1 MYVNLI
7 IISELCRNF
16 NNYSIPIAVCKV
28 FLTCQRKKERKKETA
43 RSLSLFSTGKLLLDR
58 SLFLAAQQ
66 RADAEGDLLLL
77 CIKKTEKTENILCV
91 FKGTKGQYLVT
102 STVDHKFLNQYRLS
116 SVNECQVVEGIKLKK
131 AEDEE

>member
-28 FLTCQRKKERKKETA
+28 FLTCQRKKERKKETG
-43 RSLSLFSTGKLLLDR
+43 RSLSLFSSGKLLLDR
-58 SLFLAAQQ
+58 SLFLAAEQ

-77 CIKKTEKTENILCV
+77 
-91 FKGTKGQYLVT
+91 LVDGGDLR
-102 STVDHKFLNQYRLS
+102 VDHLAFGQDVGGLVDAAVSDLGDMDY
-116 SVNECQVVEGIKLKK
+116 
-131 AEDEE
+131 